1 MQLFL
6 QRLVID
12 RRCAQNYNRSI
23 RLKIFQFEI
32 CLSRSRGSKESSN
45 SMTVHSFR
53 LVPVVVAA
61 LSIATFA
68 QTGSAPASP
77 APAAAAAPAATA
89 SASASA
95 TKIGIVNIQ
104 AAIINTNEG
113 QRDFE
118 SLRKKF
124 DPKRNELESLNREVE
139 DLKKQLSTT
148 GDKLNED
155 ARANLLKQIDTK
167 QKTLQRSYE
176 DANNDLQA
184 QQNEI
189 ATRIGQKMM
198 SVVDKY
204 AKDHGY
210 SVILDY
216 SGQASPVLWASNNVD
231 VTQPLVEAYNG
242 VSGVPPQPKSAG
254 GGPANAPMGTKPA
267 GGAATAPK

>member
-1 MQLFL
+1 
-6 QRLVID
+6 
-12 RRCAQNYNRSI
+12 
-23 RLKIFQFEI
+23 
-32 CLSRSRGSKESSN
+32 
-45 SMTVHSFR
+45 MTVHSSR
-53 LVPVVVAA
+53 LVPLVVAA

-77 APAAAAAPAATA
+77 AHAPASPVHAPAAATAATA
-89 SASASA
+89 SASS

-155 ARANLLKQIDTK
+155 ARGNLLKQIDTK

-198 SVVDKY
+198 SVLDKY
-204 AKDHGY
+204 AKEHGY
-210 SVILDY
+210 SIILDY
-216 SGQASPVLWASNNVD
+216 SGQASPVLWASNTVD
-231 VTQPLVEAYNG
+231 VTQPVVEAYNG
-242 VSGVPPQPKSAG
+242 VSGVPPQPKPAG
-254 GGPANAPMGTKPA
+254 AGPANAPAPMGTRPA

>member
-1 MQLFL
+1 M
-6 QRLVID
+6 
-12 RRCAQNYNRSI
+12 
-23 RLKIFQFEI
+23 
-32 CLSRSRGSKESSN
+32 
-45 SMTVHSFR
+45 
-53 LVPVVVAA
+53 
-61 LSIATFA
+61 
-68 QTGSAPASP
+68 
-77 APAAAAAPAATA
+77 
-89 SASASA
+89 
-95 TKIGIVNIQ
+95 NIQ

-155 ARANLLKQIDTK
+155 ARGNLLKQIDTK

-198 SVVDKY
+198 SVLDKY

-210 SVILDY
+210 SIILDY
-216 SGQASPVLWASNNVD
+216 SGQASPVLWASNTVD
-231 VTQPLVEAYNG
+231 VTQPIVEAYNG
-242 VSGVPPQPKSAG
+242 VSGVPPQPKPAG
-254 GGPANAPMGTKPA
+254 AGPATAPAPMGKRPA

>member
-1 MQLFL
+1 
-6 QRLVID
+6 
-12 RRCAQNYNRSI
+12 
-23 RLKIFQFEI
+23 
-32 CLSRSRGSKESSN
+32 
-45 SMTVHSFR
+45 MTVHSFR
-53 LVPVVVAA
+53 LVPLVVAA

-89 SASASA
+89 SASA

-118 SLRKKF
+118 TLRKKF

-155 ARANLLKQIDTK
+155 ARGNLLKQIDTK
-167 QKTLQRSYE
+167 QKTLQRNYE
-176 DANNDLQA
+176 DANNELQA

-198 SVVDKY
+198 SVLDKY

-210 SVILDY
+210 SLILDY
-216 SGQASPVLWASNNVD
+216 SGQASPVLWASNTVD

-242 VSGVPPQPKSAG
+242 VSGVPAQPKAAG
-254 GGPANAPMGTKPA
+254 GGPANAPMGTKP